1 MKKYILNSTVGILCG
16 TVIGFFLYGFLTKE
30 QSEWSIL
37 IGLILGTVIAALV
50 SRIYFKRLYSK

>member
-30 QSEWSIL
+30 QFEWSIL
-37 IGLILGTVIAALV
+37 IGLILGTIVVTFV
-50 SRIYFKRLYSK
+50 SRIYFKKLYSK